1 MYPQTI
7 SNALWQLLKNLDQ
20 VPAIGRA
27 YLGGGTALALQ
38 LGHRRSDDL
47 DFFVPENFDTP
58 ALLMETAKRAPTLT
72 ILNQTSR
79 HTEILVDSVKVD
91 IILEQV
97 SLTRSARPIDPEL
110 NNLKMA
116 DAVDIGRMKLLTIGS
131 RGGRKDFVDIFC
143 LTRSVI
149 PLKTLIALSIEENQ
163 GVKYSKL
170 LFLKGLV
177 DFEAADQEPDPLMIW
192 DVTWKRIKEALREE
206 VKQIAEEIC

>member
-20 VPAIGRA
+20 IPALGRA

-58 ALLMETAKRAPTLT
+58 ALLMETAKRAPTLI

-79 HTEILVDSVKVD
+79 HTEILINSVKVD
-91 IILEQV
+91 LILEQV
-97 SLTRSARPIDPEL
+97 SLTWSARPIHSEI

-163 GVKYSKL
+163 GIKYSKL

-177 DFEAADQEPDPLMIW
+177 DFEAANEEPDPIMIW
-192 DVTWKRIKEALREE
+192 NVTWNRIKEALREE